1 MNCRKC
7 NKPLKLD
14 EIVASS
20 QQEGE
25 YKEVCYKCVI
35 IDLKR
40 FTNEVKDSS
49 TND

>member
-1 MNCRKC
+1 MNCVKC
-7 NKPLKLD
+7 NEPLKLD
-14 EIVASS
+14 EIVASA

-35 IDLKR
+35 EDLKK
-40 FTNEVKDSS
+40 FTNEVKNAS